1 MEITFGKHA
10 GKSLELL
17 LLKEPA
23 YIAWMLGQQNTMGAM
38 KHAQNEARR
47 LIARFN
53 SKPFIPNCFG
63 KQAPE
68 HKATR
73 CTVYGN
79 NVTAPC
85 WWCISCD
92 PYQSGANSGKLQSVS
107 TYEDALN
114 HVGFWCGGRASD
126 YKSLIKDL
134 AQAKGLPARV
144 GEKQATAFFS

>member
-10 GKSLELL
+10 GKSIELL
-17 LLKEPA
+17 LLKEPE
-23 YIAWMLGQQNTMGAM
+23 YIKWMLEQQNATGAM
-38 KHAQNEARR
+38 KRAQDEAKR

-53 SKPFIPNCFG
+53 TKPFIKDCFG
-63 KQAPE
+63 KPGAA

-79 NVTAPC
+79 NVTVPY
-85 WWCISCD
+85 WWCDSCN
-92 PYQSGANSGKLQSVS
+92 PYQSGANSGKLQAVS
-107 TYEDALN
+107 TYEEALN
-114 HVGFWCGGRASD
+114 HVGFWCSGRSSD

-144 GEKQATAFFS
+144 GEKQAVAFFA